1 MHYSG
6 SIPTSDNVCAST
18 TLHEV
23 HHWCGSEV
31 VLGLCCS
38 PCASPAAPASPETD
52 SHVNGLSLFRGHTNW
67 QRSSHVSRL
76 HKAGVLRTLVFS
88 VRMVAAN
95 GTVLAESWF
104 CWALAF
110 NCITGSTASVLLCLC
125 GKRLWCLPLPLSPAS
140 FTSENWLPGWVQ

>member
-1 MHYSG
+1 MYYSS
-6 SIPTSDNVCAST
+6 SIPTSAHVCAST

-23 HHWCGSEV
+23 RHWCGSEV
-31 VLGLCCS
+31 VLGLCCGPCGS
-38 PCASPAAPASPETD
+38 PCPFPETD

-76 HKAGVLRTLVFS
+76 HKAGVLRRLVFC
-88 VRMVAAN
+88 VRMVAAK

-110 NCITGSTASVLLCLC
+110 NCITESTQWALCFC